1 MPYTHVE
8 GDLFALGLPAIGH
21 GCNCTGA
28 MGAGIATE
36 FRRRWPEMY
45 TAYRALCRSGRFRPG
60 DVMPWDAGDVV
71 VYNLATQPVPGPSA
85 TLRAIR
91 TAVGRALADAETR
104 GIARVGVPRIGAG
117 LGGLDWV
124 DVEAALRAVGEAS
137 PVELV
142 AVSRP

>member
-1 MPYTHVE
+1 MSLTAVT
-8 GDLFALGLPAIGH
+8 GDLFGLDLPALGH
-21 GCNCTGA
+21 GCNCAGA

-45 TAYRALCRSGRFRPG
+45 VAYRSLCRSGAFRLG
-60 DVMPWDAGDVV
+60 DVFPWDGGDVV

-91 TAVGRALADAETR
+91 KAVGRALADAEAR

-117 LGGLDWV
+117 LGGLAWG
-124 DVEAALRAVGEAS
+124 DVEAALRTAGEAS